1 MIQARN
7 ITITIDRDLK
17 TVVEDFSFTVPR
29 GKKAALIGEE
39 GNGKSTL
46 LKWLYDPALIEGYAT
61 VTGEA
66 FIDGTVGYLPQELS
80 ASDKALSVYDYLSA
94 HCGAAEPKALS
105 RAMKDVRLPYD
116 LAFSDRTMGT
126 LSGGER
132 VKLALCA
139 LLLQDCDVLLL
150 DEPSNDL
157 DLDTLLWLE
166 SFLKTV
172 RKTVLYISHDETLL
186 SRTADMVLHL
196 ELVRR
201 KKIAR
206 ATAANIPYDVY
217 MQRREAAFS
226 HQAQVA
232 QFEQKAF
239 REKKERYLAIY
250 NAVDHAQSAV
260 SRQDPSTGRLLK
272 KKMHTVTSI
281 GKRLEKEQQALTEA
295 PEAEW
300 AILPKWLGGEV
311 KSGRTVLAY
320 GPEPLYIGE
329 RLLSASVQL
338 RIVGAERVCIVG
350 QNGCGKS
357 TLLKRLKDEIAQ
369 RGYRTFYMPQ
379 VYADVLPLDALP
391 EQYLAPDGD
400 KESVTEAR
408 IFLGSMKYTSDEMA
422 HSIRALSGG
431 QQAKLLLR
439 KAILDRVDVLVLD
452 EPTRNL
458 SPLSAPA
465 VRTLLSSFRGAM
477 LAVTHDRKL
486 IAEAATRTLRLTEN
500 GLEPFAL
507 SEQEIEQGH

>member
-7 ITITIDRDLK
+7 ITVTIDRDLK

-132 VKLALCA
+132 VKLDLCA
-139 LLLQDCDVLLL
+139 LLLQDCDVLLM

-172 RKTVLYISHDETLL
+172 KKTVLYISHDETLL

-329 RLLSASVQL
+329 RLLSSSVQL

-350 QNGCGKS
+350 RNGCGKS

-431 QQAKLLLR
+431 QQAKLLLL

-465 VRTLLSSFRGAM
+465 VRTLLKTFRGAM

>member
-7 ITITIDRDLK
+7 ITITIDRDQK

-29 GKKAALIGEE
+29 GRKAALIGEE

-46 LKWLYDPALIEGYAT
+46 LKWLCDPALVEGYAT
-61 VTGEA
+61 VSGEA
-66 FIDGTVGYLPQELS
+66 FIDGTVGYLSQELTE
-80 ASDKALSVYDYLSA
+80 ADKALSVADYLAA
-94 HCGAAEPKALS
+94 HCPNRSPKALS
-105 RAMKDVRLPYD
+105 RAMQTVSLPFA
-116 LAFSDRTMGT
+116 LASSERPMGT

-132 VKLALCA
+132 VKLALST
-139 LLLQDCDVLLL
+139 LLVNDCDVLLL

-157 DLDTLLWLE
+157 DLDTLQALE
-166 SFLKTV
+166 TFLKAV
-172 RKTVLYISHDETLL
+172 KKTVLFISHDEVLL
-186 SRTADMVLHL
+186 DRTADMVLHL

-201 KKIAR
+201 KTIPR
-206 ATAANIPYDVY
+206 ATAANIPYAAY
-217 MQRREAAFS
+217 MQRRKAAFS

-239 REKKERYLAIY
+239 REKKERYLSIY
-250 NAVDHAQSAV
+250 NAVDHAQASV

-281 GKRLEKEQQALTEA
+281 GKRLEKEQANLTEA

-311 KSGRTVLAY
+311 KNGRTVLEY
-320 GPEPLYIGE
+320 GPAPLYVGD
-329 RLLSASVQL
+329 RLLSESVQL
-338 RIVGAERVCIVG
+338 RISGPERVCIVG
-350 QNGCGKS
+350 HNGCGKT
-357 TLLKRLKDEIAQ
+357 TLIRRLADEIAK

-379 VYADVLPLDALP
+379 SYADVLPLDRLP
-391 EQYLAPDGD
+391 VEFLAPDGD

-408 IFLGSMKYTSDEMA
+408 IFLGSMKYTTDEMSHA
-422 HSIRALSGG
+422 IRALSGG
-431 QQAKLLLR
+431 QQAKLLLL
-439 KAILDRVDVLVLD
+439 KAILDRADVLVLD

-465 VRTLLSSFRGAM
+465 VRTLLREFRGAI

-486 IAEAATRTLRLTEN
+486 MTDIPTRVLELTDK
-500 GLEPFAL
+500 GLVPFAL
-507 SEQEIEQGH
+507 PEQDV